1 MTLHEPVLLKESI
14 DGLITDKN
22 GIYVDVT
29 FGFGG
34 HSREILKKL
43 GPNGRLIGFDQD
55 EDVLIVEMDDPRFGL
70 HHANFRF
77 LDHFLTVLE
86 IEGVHGILADLGVS
100 SYQLDVPER
109 GFSYREDAP
118 LDMRMN
124 SKAELTAMKILNEY
138 EEKELVKMFSDYGQ
152 VRNAK
157 QLSAVIVRQR
167 QANPFSGVAM
177 FLSAISGCI
186 RGKRNRYL
194 SQVFQSLR
202 IEVNDEMNVL
212 KDLLMTAA
220 KRLLPGGRL
229 VVISYHSGEDRL
241 VKHFLK
247 TGNFKGIPE
256 KDDFGNVIKPFELLN
271 RKIIVPG
278 EEELKRNSRSR
289 SAKLRIGEKIE
300 VNK

>member
-1 MTLHEPVLLKESI
+1 MALHEPVLLKESI
-14 DGLITDKN
+14 DGLITDRN

-34 HSREILKKL
+34 HSKEILKRM

-55 EDVLIVEMDDPRFGL
+55 EDCLSAKLDDPRLGL
-70 HHANFRF
+70 YHANFRF

-86 IEGVHGILADLGVS
+86 IEGVNGILADLGVS

-124 SKAELTAMKILNEY
+124 SRAEMTALKILNEY
-138 EEKELVKMFSDYGQ
+138 SEADLIKMFSDYGQ

-157 QLSAVIVRQR
+157 QLTSAIVRQR
-167 QANPFSGVAM
+167 ESMLFSGVAM

-229 VVISYHSGEDRL
+229 VVISYHSGEDRI

-256 KDDFGNVIKPFELLN
+256 KDDYGNIIKPFELLN
-271 RKIIVPG
+271 KKIIVPG
-278 EEELKRNSRSR
+278 EEELARNSRSR
-289 SAKLRIGEKIE
+289 SAKLRIGERL
-300 VNK
+300 